1 MPEPTGHRKL
11 LEQLKADGVQYLFGN
26 PGSSEEGL
34 LDEVARFPELSYV
47 LGLQE
52 AALVCIADGYA
63 QATHRPAVVQLHC
76 SVGLGNAIG
85 SLFHARQRRTPM
97 LVLAGEAG
105 VAEGQLEAHM
115 SADLVAMA
123 RPVTKY
129 AARAEHPGSLLRLL
143 RRCYKVAAT
152 PPFGPVFLSI
162 PQDILDAPNSEP
174 VVPTQVPST
183 RVVPEPALIA
193 AAAEMLRTAERPVI
207 LMGDGIA
214 HADGI
219 DELARLAEVLG
230 AGVWGAM
237 AAEVNIGWDHP
248 LHCGLTGHMFGRDS
262 ARIVEGADAVLICG
276 TYVFPEV
283 FPLLESPFAEGA
295 KVIHVDLDAY
305 SIGKNLPV
313 TLGLVSDP
321 KLTLHALADA
331 IVDGASDAERQ
342 QAAERARQ
350 ITERNRETLAR
361 GRADD
366 EARATAVP
374 LRMATFAMELAKQ
387 LPEDAIVFDESL
399 THFPELLRWVVP
411 KAPGS
416 FFQSPGG
423 TLGVAIPGAIG
434 VKLAHPDRT
443 VIGLTGDGGA
453 MYTYQALWTAVHLG
467 IGAKFVVCNNTSY
480 RLLKFNLVDYWRE
493 RGLQPREY
501 PAEFPPPFDVAEP
514 PVDFVTLARS
524 LSVPGVRVEKPEEI
538 GPAIAKMLE
547 SDGPFLIEL
556 ILEREVPRP
565 AA

>member
-11 LEQLKADGVQYLFGN
+11 LEQLKADGVEYMFGN

-34 LDEVARFPELSYV
+34 LDEVARFPDLTYV

-63 QATHRPAVVQLHC
+63 QATHRPAIVQLHC

-105 VAEGQLEAHM
+105 VAAGPLEAHM

-129 AARAEHPGSLLRLL
+129 ATRADHPDSLLRLL
-143 RRCYKVAAT
+143 RRCYKVAAHAALRA
-152 PPFGPVFLSI
+152 GVPVHS
-162 PQDILDAPNSEP
+162 PGHARRPEQRAGGADP
-174 VVPTQVPST
+174 VCRST

-193 AAAEMLRTAERPVI
+193 AAAEMLRDRRAPGDHHGRRDRP
-207 LMGDGIA
+207 LRRRRRA
-214 HADGI
+214 CPPC
-219 DELARLAEVLG
+219 RG
-230 AGVWGAM
+230 AGRRCLGAM
-237 AAEVNIGWDHP
+237 AAEINIAWDHP
-248 LHCGLTGHMFGRDS
+248 LYCGLTGHMFGRDS
-262 ARIVEGADAVLICG
+262 ARIVEDADAVLICG
-276 TYVFPEV
+276 TYVFPDV
-283 FPLLESPFAEGA
+283 FPLLENPFAPTA

-305 SIGKNLPV
+305 AIGKNHPV

-321 KLTLHALADA
+321 KLTLAGLADA
-331 IVDGASDAERQ
+331 IAGGAGDAERQ
-342 QAAERARQ
+342 RAAARRRGRSASA
-350 ITERNRETLAR
+350 TAR
-361 GRADD
+361 GSPAPRADD

-387 LPEDAIVFDESL
+387 LPADAMIFDESL
-399 THFPELLRWVVP
+399 THLPELLRWVVP

-423 TLGVAIPGAIG
+423 TLGVGIPGAVG
-434 VKLAHPDRT
+434 VKLAHPGRT
-443 VIGLTGDGGA
+443 VVGLTGDGGA

-467 IGAKFVVCNNTSY
+467 IGAKFVVCNNSSY

-493 RGLQPREY
+493 RGLSPERVSGRLSAALRRS
-501 PAEFPPPFDVAEP
+501 PATAS
-514 PVDFVTLARS
+514 TS
-524 LSVPGVRVEKPEEI
+524 
-538 GPAIAKMLE
+538 
-547 SDGPFLIEL
+547 
-556 ILEREVPRP
+556 
-565 AA
+565 